1 MPVADELSSLR
12 TGAGEPQAI
21 DDVVQALL
29 ELTQEFLAGRL
40 RPAAAGIE
48 IACQLPS
55 RDAIEPLDLLLLSQL
70 EQVVGITL
78 ASPALLS
85 GAALL
90 PGRIGAANTAALAR
104 DLAGSL
110 QTEFDPGA
118 TGEFLNGTTRRHGLR
133 IPLYAGPLNVCSRAE
148 VRPPGG
154 RPSGRWRRRAPSD
167 PRGSSAVSGGSSSTG
182 SDPA

>member
-29 ELTQEFLAGRL
+29 ELTEEFLARRL
-40 RPAAAGIE
+40 RPPAAGIE
-48 IACQLPS
+48 IARELPG

-78 ASPALLS
+78 AAPALLS

-90 PGRIGAANTAALAR
+90 PGRIGAADTAALAR

-110 QTEFDPGA
+110 
-118 TGEFLNGTTRRHGLR
+118 
-133 IPLYAGPLNVCSRAE
+133 
-148 VRPPGG
+148 
-154 RPSGRWRRRAPSD
+154 
-167 PRGSSAVSGGSSSTG
+167 
-182 SDPA
+182 